1 MDVVLFRISI
11 ILFLSHSLSLSL
23 THTHTHT
30 HTHSPIS
37 LSLSLTPSLS
47 LSLSLSGTA
56 VSGVTACVCGSLAAL
71 VAETV
76 CTPLDVVRTR
86 IMVLGRNENKLE
98 DDKKSTENTINTRT
112 NDEKSPLIMFNKIIK
127 EEGIA
132 SLYKGANVRV
142 RYYLCLGSC
151 ILFYFFYSIGRSLS
165 FSFILSF
172 TILFYLL
179 FFQKKNSLTFL
190 FLYYLHNF
198 LTFPS
203 FFYCQAGF
211 PGRRGH
217 S

>member
-11 ILFLSHSLSLSL
+11 ILFLSHSLSLS
-23 THTHTHT
+23 HTHTHT
-30 HTHSPIS
+30 HTYALSYFS
-37 LSLSLTPSLS
+37 LSLSLTPS

-132 SLYKGANVRV
+132 SLYKGAYVRV
-142 RYYLCLGSC
+142 LYYLWLASC
-151 ILFYFFYSIGRSLS
+151 ILFEFFLIQSEVDLFFHS
-165 FSFILSF
+165 FSHSQFYFIL
-172 TILFYLL
+172 
-179 FFQKKNSLTFL
+179 FQQ
-190 FLYYLHNF
+190 LYRDNNKM
-198 LTFPS
+198 
-203 FFYCQAGF
+203 
-211 PGRRGH
+211 
-217 S
+217 